1 MNNPFLPRRVIFF
14 FPKMKK
20 ETDAFAAPIAV
31 SRGIVNGQPAAH
43 AGWAVRATFDH
54 LQQA

>member
-20 ETDAFAAPIAV
+20 ETDACAAPIAV